1 MCSSSGSRSSGTI
14 RRVMW
19 SRSRWRWRWRRWP
32 WAARAPGGGPRGSR
46 SGSRASCSSPA
57 PGSTSSSRRCRSL
70 RRRCGW
76 ASDRP
81 TSRCPMLPADRYRS
95 RTSAA
100 RSRSCWSST
109 AATGDRSA
117 WRSSKGLELSC
128 RRPSEPA
135 SRSSPSRPIP
145 TSAARSSPR
154 DCASGT
160 GSSPTATSPWRD
172 GMAWCTRAAGLRGR
186 TSHAR
191 RRSCWIARES
201 CAGSRSAGTSRFDP
215 TRTMSFAPS
224 APSNRPAP
232 MNAPLL
238 RRGPIS
244 VVDYRCRAGR
254 GDEPFVELHT
264 DFSVAYVRKGTFG
277 YRRRGE
283 SFEAVAGTLV
293 VGYPGDEYTC
303 THDHAG
309 GDECLSFFL
318 TPELVDAI
326 GGRTET
332 WRSGCIPPLSELMV
346 LGELAQA
353 AAEGSTD
360 VGLDEAGMWL
370 AARFVD
376 VVAGRDRA
384 PTTASPRDRSRAV
397 DAALWMDTHV
407 HEPLDLERAAR
418 EARLSAFHF
427 LRVFTSVLKV
437 TP

>member
-1 MCSSSGSRSSGTI
+1 
-14 RRVMW
+14 
-19 SRSRWRWRWRRWP
+19 
-32 WAARAPGGGPRGSR
+32 
-46 SGSRASCSSPA
+46 
-57 PGSTSSSRRCRSL
+57 
-70 RRRCGW
+70 
-76 ASDRP
+76 
-81 TSRCPMLPADRYRS
+81 
-95 RTSAA
+95 
-100 RSRSCWSST
+100 
-109 AATGDRSA
+109 
-117 WRSSKGLELSC
+117 
-128 RRPSEPA
+128 
-135 SRSSPSRPIP
+135 
-145 TSAARSSPR
+145 
-154 DCASGT
+154 
-160 GSSPTATSPWRD
+160 
-172 GMAWCTRAAGLRGR
+172 
-186 TSHAR
+186 
-191 RRSCWIARES
+191 
-201 CAGSRSAGTSRFDP
+201 
-215 TRTMSFAPS
+215 MSFAPS

-232 MNAPLL
+232 MSAPLL

-309 GDECLSFFL
+309 GDECLAFFL

-353 AAEGSTD
+353 AAEGRTN
-360 VGLDEAGMWL
+360 VGLEEAGMWL

-384 PTTASPRDRSRAV
+384 PTAASPRDRCRAV
-397 DAALWMDTHV
+397 DAALWMDAHA

-437 TP
+437 TPHQYLVRSRLRHAARLLADDARSITDVALDVGFGDLSNFVRTFQRAAGVSPRRFRQAARGDRKILQDRLTAPP